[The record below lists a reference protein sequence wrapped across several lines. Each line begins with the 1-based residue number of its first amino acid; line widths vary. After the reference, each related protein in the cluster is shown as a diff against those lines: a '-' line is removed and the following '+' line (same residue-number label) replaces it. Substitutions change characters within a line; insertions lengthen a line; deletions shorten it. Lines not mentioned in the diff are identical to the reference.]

1 MIDDLVQR
9 AEFEATLLAR
19 PSPLQAPKAA
29 EPTSVSEE
37 GASSA
42 GKKGKSKSPA
52 TKKKKSKGRGRTKP
66 PLSIRAQSAG
76 ALLQDGVVRL
86 DGVLR
91 PSTAA
96 LLRAE
101 IIEHRAAAFAAVESG
116 DDWRLYFA
124 DVLLKTDR
132 CDLLLPLRGNRG
144 VQMALR
150 ECLVGDSGGGGG
162 GGGSGGGGGGSSSTP
177 LHGLLSSTLGED
189 ASLYE
194 LSALL
199 SEAGAPRQP
208 VHPDNPHQ
216 EHAPLLTCFIALQ
229 DVTAAMGPTV
239 FLPGTHTAEAHAEYG
254 AGVASRDALLSR
266 SRHVVALLGAGDA
279 SLFDSRT
286 LHCGGANTREG
297 GGTRALFY
305 CSFRNPRAGMPVGNV
320 GSLHPSVKPISL
332 RELRVKLAELCV
344 DDETFDPFDESREQA
359 AALARYRAAAEGEGE
374 EEGGGASAAAQFN
387 LAMCYRRGEGVSKDD
402 AQALRWFLRAAGQG
416 LALGQTQVGFS
427 YYLGEGVAKDEAEAA
442 RWFGLAAAQGEANA
456 QHNLGICFGRG
467 VGVAKDIAR
476 ADELLERAEQQGHP
490 GAAAARQELAQE
502 STSEAP

>member
-1 MIDDLVQR
+1 M
-9 AEFEATLLAR
+9 
-19 PSPLQAPKAA
+19 
-29 EPTSVSEE
+29 
-37 GASSA
+37 
-42 GKKGKSKSPA
+42 
-52 TKKKKSKGRGRTKP
+52 
-66 PLSIRAQSAG
+66 
-76 ALLQDGVVRL
+76 
-86 DGVLR
+86 
-91 PSTAA
+91 
-96 LLRAE
+96 
-101 IIEHRAAAFAAVESG
+101 
-116 DDWRLYFA
+116 
-124 DVLLKTDR
+124 
-132 CDLLLPLRGNRG
+132 
-144 VQMALR
+144 
-150 ECLVGDSGGGGG
+150 
-162 GGGSGGGGGGSSSTP
+162 
-177 LHGLLSSTLGED
+177 
-189 ASLYE
+189 
-194 LSALL
+194 
-199 SEAGAPRQP
+199 
-208 VHPDNPHQ
+208 
-216 EHAPLLTCFIALQ
+216 
-229 DVTAAMGPTV
+229 
-239 FLPGTHTAEAHAEYG
+239 
-254 AGVASRDALLSR
+254 
-266 SRHVVALLGAGDA
+266 VALLGAGDA

-416 LALGQTQVGFS
+416 LALGQTQVGRGYVSPPLLRTPFLTAPCCYPVPCSSLFTQVGFS